1 MNINNNNNNINNNIN
16 NNTDFLKLY
25 HTNLRNIGL
34 FYTVSIGIITLSHN
48 KILKSNIINELLS
61 FIGIIFLFLTL
72 LLTLELNKIIENY
85 NTPYNLK
92 IINILLRYSILIILI
107 LVTIGTLLDYDNFN
121 YNKLKKIFKK

>member
-107 LVTIGTLLDYDNFN
+107 LVTIGTLLDYDIIN

>member
-1 MNINNNNNNINNNIN
+1 MNI

-48 KILKSNIINELLS
+48 KILKNNIINELLS

-107 LVTIGTLLDYDNFN
+107 LVTVGTLLDYNIIN
-121 YNKLKKIFKK
+121 YSKLKKIFKK